1 MIFVSVNIVVQL
13 EGLALYH
20 NARWYSEQVVNEQI
34 GGQAGITES
43 IPASPAVISVL
54 PPSSNVPC

>member
-1 MIFVSVNIVVQL
+1 MVQL

-34 GGQAGITES
+34 GGQAGITVS